1 MSEENVVVEAEV
13 VPSKEEKTLGVVCVL
28 LQFLGFV
35 FPFGSLIG
43 PLVLW
48 LVKKDS
54 SRFLDE
60 IGKETVNFQITL
72 LIAVAI
78 GIVLCFVLIGFLLL
92 FAVGVYAL
100 VTIIIAAI
108 KANDGVVY
116 RYPVN
121 IRFIK

>member
-13 VPSKEEKTLGVVCVL
+13 VPSKEEKTLGLVCVL

-60 IGKETVNFQITL
+60 VGKETVNFQITL
-72 LIAVAI
+72 LIATII

-92 FAVGVYAL
+92 FAVGIYAL

>member
-13 VPSKEEKTLGVVCVL
+13 VPSKEEKTLGLVCVL

-60 IGKETVNFQITL
+60 VGKETVNFQITL
-72 LIAVAI
+72 LIAVVI
-78 GIVLCFVLIGFLLL
+78 SIILCFVLIGALLL
-92 FAVGVYAL
+92 FAIGVYAL

>member
-13 VPSKEEKTLGVVCVL
+13 VPSKEEKTLGMVCVL
-28 LQFLGFV
+28 LQFLGVV
-35 FPFGSLIG
+35 FPLGNLIG

-54 SRFLDE
+54 SHFVNE
-60 IGKETVNFQITL
+60 IGKETVNFEIFL
-72 LIAVAI
+72 LIASFI
-78 GIVLCFVLIGFLLL
+78 SFILCFIVIGFLLL
-92 FAVGVYAL
+92 FAVWIYAL
-100 VTIIIAAI
+100 ITIIIAAI

>member
-13 VPSKEEKTLGVVCVL
+13 VPSKEEKTLGMVCVL

-60 IGKETVNFQITL
+60 VGKETVNFQITL
-72 LIAVAI
+72 LIAVVI
-78 GIVLCFVLIGFLLL
+78 GIILCFVLIGALLL

>member
-1 MSEENVVVEAEV
+1 MSEENVVIEAEV
-13 VPSKEEKTLGVVCVL
+13 VPSKEEKTLGMICVL

-60 IGKETVNFQITL
+60 IGKETVNFEITL
-72 LIAVAI
+72 LIA
-78 GIVLCFVLIGFLLL
+78 GIISFILCFIVIGFLLL
-92 FAVGVYAL
+92 FVVAIYAL

>member
-13 VPSKEEKTLGVVCVL
+13 LPTKEEKTLGLVCVL
-28 LQFLGFV
+28 LQFLCYFTILG
-35 FPFGSLIG
+35 GLIG
-43 PLVLW
+43 PLILW

-72 LIAVAI
+72 LIASFI
-78 GIVLCFVLIGFLLL
+78 SIFLCFVLIGFLLL
-92 FAVGVYAL
+92 PLIGIYAL

-108 KANDGVVY
+108 KANDGVVF
-116 RYPVN
+116 RYPIN
-121 IRFIK
+121 IRFIR

>member
-13 VPSKEEKTLGVVCVL
+13 VPSKEEKTLGLVCVL

-35 FPFGSLIG
+35 FPFGNLIG

-60 IGKETVNFQITL
+60 VGKETVNFQITL
-72 LIAVAI
+72 LIASII